1 MTPEHCLQE
10 IDSVNCDDSREG
22 HERTENKED
31 RKQDWSEIL
40 GSCGMCLEERYLLNC
55 DEV

>member
-10 IDSVNCDDSREG
+10 IDSVSYDVSREG
-22 HERTENKED
+22 YEKIENKED

-40 GSCGMCLEERYLLNC
+40 GSCGMCLKERYIWNC

>member
-10 IDSVNCDDSREG
+10 IDSVNYDVSREG
-22 HERTENKED
+22 YKGIENRED
-31 RKQDWSEIL
+31 RKQNWSEIL
-40 GSCGMCLEERYLLNC
+40 GSCGRCHEEHCLLNC

>member
-10 IDSVNCDDSREG
+10 IDSVNYDVSREG
-22 HERTENKED
+22 FKRTENKED
-31 RKQDWSEIL
+31 RKQEWSEIL
-40 GSCGMCLEERYLLNC
+40 GSCGMCLEERDLLNC